1 MNDDERSGSVS
12 IDAALAALLKGTGLL
27 RKDVD
32 EPAFEAW
39 NNISGPDLSPHCQPL
54 RFTRGELMIE
64 VRSAALLHE
73 LENFRTP
80 ELLSALQAR
89 PEGSKVTR
97 LVFKAQ
103 S

>member
-1 MNDDERSGSVS
+1 MNNDERSGSIS

-27 RKDVD
+27 RKDAT
-32 EPAFEAW
+32 EPVFDAW
-39 NNISGPDLSPHCQPL
+39 NETAGPDLANHCLPL

-80 ELLSALQAR
+80 ELLRALQASTD
-89 PEGSKVTR
+89 GSKVTR
-97 LVFKAQ
+97 LIFKAQ